1 MESIVDNP
9 GVFTLGD
16 FQIGAA
22 GQQAT
27 QSAQI
32 PDLAG
37 MLAAS
42 LQVRLSG
49 GAGGAKIN
57 VYIQSSIDQGQSWF
71 DVANVAFANTPGVQ
85 LLNLS
90 GLDKL
95 STPTAPSNL
104 TLADNTVLDGP
115 LGDRLQAVVIST
127 GTYASGTLVS
137 ARGVAR

>member
-1 MESIVDNP
+1 MDNP
-9 GVFTLGD
+9 GAFTLGD

-22 GQQAT
+22 GQLAT
-27 QSAQI
+27 QLAQI
-32 PDLAG
+32 PSLAG

-49 GAGGAKIN
+49 GTGGTKIN
-57 VYIQSSIDQGQSWF
+57 VYIQSSIDQSQSWF
-71 DVANVAFANTPGVQ
+71 DVANIAFANTPGVE

-90 GLDKL
+90 ALDKL

-137 ARGVAR
+137 VRGVAR